1 MKKNEYLESLLE
13 MVNKQ
18 KERVPTG
25 TLKILRAYYDGTRN
39 GNFELDIEDGFF
51 ESELNDVLQTLEAAG
66 INNFRLYD
74 NSSGLMATIYY
85 LLRAG
90 FQVETVEKV
99 SKWGGKIYG
108 LRFYK

>member
-1 MKKNEYLESLLE
+1 MKNEYLESLLE
-13 MVNKQ
+13 MVNEQ

-25 TLKILRAYYDGTRN
+25 TLKILRAYYDRTRN

-51 ESELNDVLQTLEAAG
+51 ESELNDALQTLEAAG

-99 SKWGGKIYG
+99 SRWGDKRYG